1 MKTLVAALMMTA
13 MPVMAQQVND
23 SNTPLHLMRPAY
35 RIGYGVSTVE
45 QVKQTMDRVLKY
57 IDSETPAKLINGKTG
72 EEVTKWKQ
80 IDADTKLKPGGFRL
94 TSYEWGVTYSGVLAA
109 YEATGDEAYRDYV
122 YGRMKFLAQIAPY
135 YKKVYEKNKAIDG
148 NVRRVLEPHAL
159 DDCGAIC
166 SAMIKAMLKDKS
178 SGLENLIANYSDY
191 VLNKEYRLADGTFA
205 RIRPQY
211 NTLWLDD
218 MFMGIPTVA
227 YMGKYTGDTKY
238 YDEAVKQVL
247 QFAQRMFVKEKGL
260 FRHGWVESMTDHPAF
275 HWGRAN
281 GWAILT
287 MCEVLDVLPEN
298 HPKRRLPLRLSMLI
312 ALPMPST
319 RAG

>member
-1 MKTLVAALMMTA
+1 MEMTNYMKTLAVALMMVAT
-13 MPVMAQQVND
+13 PVMAQQVND

-35 RIGYGVSTVE
+35 RIGYGVSSVE

-109 YEATGDEAYRDYV
+109 YEATGDDAYRDYV

-166 SAMIKAMLKDKS
+166 SAMIKASLKDKTL
-178 SGLENLIANYSDY
+178 GLNDLIANYSDY
-191 VLNKEYRLADGTFA
+191 VLNKEYRLSDGTFA

-211 NTLWLDD
+211 NTLCNACSSRRKDCSATD
-218 MFMGIPTVA
+218 
-227 YMGKYTGDTKY
+227 
-238 YDEAVKQVL
+238 
-247 QFAQRMFVKEKGL
+247 
-260 FRHGWVESMTDHPAF
+260 GWN
-275 HWGRAN
+275 R
-281 GWAILT
+281 
-287 MCEVLDVLPEN
+287 
-298 HPKRRLPLRLSMLI
+298 
-312 ALPMPST
+312 
-319 RAG
+319 